1 MDEQSEINSN
11 QMEPSEHQ
19 RKKRLRKRLSNRG
32 SREGSSVDAASNT
45 NMRQITLSRDIRNS
59 RDIKTPNES
68 IRGGF
73 DIKS

>member
-1 MDEQSEINSN
+1 M
-11 QMEPSEHQ
+11 
-19 RKKRLRKRLSNRG
+19 SNRN

-73 DIKS
+73 DIRS

>member
-1 MDEQSEINSN
+1 
-11 QMEPSEHQ
+11 
-19 RKKRLRKRLSNRG
+19 
-32 SREGSSVDAASNT
+32 
-45 NMRQITLSRDIRNS
+45 MRQITLSRDIRNS